1 MKIILTQ
8 TDFRTAI
15 ADYLA
20 KQGMNPDS
28 PVFDSMEI
36 DVDDIEVD
44 LNPFAVSKEQKDK
57 PVQQRKRRTRAE
69 IEADEAKAN
78 KMNPVYET
86 TEPVPTQ
93 ALGAAIEPVVQVQET
108 VKPSTPSLFEPN
120 LEEDSVEESLGSI
133 VDGIEE
139 AVAKTKAKEPE
150 SIFG

>member
-8 TDFRTAI
+8 TDFRIAI

-28 PVFDSMEI
+28 PVFDSLEI

-44 LNPFAVSKEQKDK
+44 LNPSAFGKEQKDK

-69 IEADEAKAN
+69 IEADEAKA

-108 VKPSTPSLFEPN
+108 VKPATESLFEPD
-120 LEEDSVEESLGSI
+120 LEEDTVEESLGSI
-133 VDGIEE
+133 VDGLEV

>member
-8 TDFRTAI
+8 ADFRIAI
-15 ADYLA
+15 SDFLA

-36 DVDDIEVD
+36 DIDDIEVD
-44 LNPFAVSKEQKDK
+44 LNPSAFSKEQKDK

-69 IEADEAKAN
+69 IEADEAKA

-86 TEPVPTQ
+86 TDPVPTQ

-108 VKPSTPSLFEPN
+108 VKPTPESLFEPD
-120 LEEDSVEESLGSI
+120 LEEDTAEESLGSI
-133 VDGIEE
+133 VDDLEV

>member
-8 TDFRTAI
+8 ADFRIAI
-15 ADYLA
+15 SDFLA
-20 KQGMNPDS
+20 KQGINVNTDIA
-28 PVFDSMEI
+28 DI
-36 DVDDIEVD
+36 DTNDIEID
-44 LNPFAVSKEQKDK
+44 LNPEQAASGTK

-69 IEADEAKAN
+69 IEADEAKA

-93 ALGAAIEPVVQVQET
+93 ALGAAIEPVKQVQET
-108 VKPSTPSLFEPN
+108 VKPTPESLFEPE
-120 LEEDSVEESLGSI
+120 LSEDDPEESLGSI
-133 VDGIEE
+133 VDDLEV

>member
-8 TDFRTAI
+8 ADFRIAI
-15 ADYLA
+15 SDFLA
-20 KQGMNPDS
+20 KQGINVNTDIA
-28 PVFDSMEI
+28 DI
-36 DVDDIEVD
+36 DTNDIEID
-44 LNPFAVSKEQKDK
+44 LNPEQAASGTK

-69 IEADEAKAN
+69 IEADEAKA

-93 ALGAAIEPVVQVQET
+93 ALGAAIEPVKQVQET
-108 VKPSTPSLFEPN
+108 VKPTPESLFEPE
-120 LEEDSVEESLGSI
+120 LSEDDPEESLGSI
-133 VDGIEE
+133 VDGLEV

>member
-8 TDFRTAI
+8 ADFRTAI

-36 DVDDIEVD
+36 DIDDIEVD
-44 LNPFAVSKEQKDK
+44 LNPSAFSKEQKDK

-69 IEADEAKAN
+69 IEADEAKA

-86 TEPVPTQ
+86 ADPVPTQ
-93 ALGAAIEPVVQVQET
+93 ALGAAIEPVKQAQES
-108 VKPSTPSLFEPN
+108 VKPAPESLFEPD
-120 LEEDSVEESLGSI
+120 LEEDTAEESLGSI
-133 VDGIEE
+133 VDGIEV

>member
-8 TDFRTAI
+8 ADFRTAI
-15 ADYLA
+15 SDFLA
-20 KQGMNPDS
+20 KQGINVNTDIA
-28 PVFDSMEI
+28 DI
-36 DVDDIEVD
+36 DANDIEID
-44 LNPFAVSKEQKDK
+44 LNPEQATSATK
-57 PVQQRKRRTRAE
+57 PVQTRKRRTRAE
-69 IEADEAKAN
+69 IEADEAKA

-93 ALGAAIEPVVQVQET
+93 ALGAAIEPVTQAQET
-108 VKPSTPSLFEPN
+108 VKPSTASLFEPN
-120 LEEDSVEESLGSI
+120 LEEDTVEESLGSI

>member
-8 TDFRTAI
+8 ADFRIAISDFLTKQGINVNTDI
-15 ADYLA
+15 AD
-20 KQGMNPDS
+20 
-28 PVFDSMEI
+28 I
-36 DVDDIEVD
+36 DANDIEID
-44 LNPFAVSKEQKDK
+44 LNPEQAASGTK

-69 IEADEAKAN
+69 IEADEAKA

-93 ALGAAIEPVVQVQET
+93 ALGAAIEPVKQVQET

>member
-8 TDFRTAI
+8 ADFRTAI
-15 ADYLA
+15 SDFLA
-20 KQGMNPDS
+20 KQGINVNTDIA
-28 PVFDSMEI
+28 DI
-36 DVDDIEVD
+36 DANDIEID
-44 LNPFAVSKEQKDK
+44 LNPEQAVSGTK

-69 IEADEAKAN
+69 IEADEAKA

-108 VKPSTPSLFEPN
+108 VKPAPESLFEPD
-120 LEEDSVEESLGSI
+120 LEEDTVEESLGSI

>member
-8 TDFRTAI
+8 ADFRIAISDFLTKQGINVNTDI
-15 ADYLA
+15 AD
-20 KQGMNPDS
+20 
-28 PVFDSMEI
+28 I
-36 DVDDIEVD
+36 DANDIEID
-44 LNPFAVSKEQKDK
+44 LNPEQAASGTK

-69 IEADEAKAN
+69 IEADEAKA
-78 KMNPVYET
+78 KMHPVYET
-86 TEPVPTQ
+86 TDPVPTQ

>member
-8 TDFRTAI
+8 ADFRIAI

-20 KQGMNPDS
+20 KQGINVNTDIA
-28 PVFDSMEI
+28 DI
-36 DVDDIEVD
+36 DANDIEID
-44 LNPFAVSKEQKDK
+44 LNPEQATSATK

-69 IEADEAKAN
+69 IEADEVKA

-93 ALGAAIEPVVQVQET
+93 ALGAAIEPVTQAQET
-108 VKPSTPSLFEPN
+108 VKPSTASLFEPN
-120 LEEDSVEESLGSI
+120 LEEDTVEESLGSI

-139 AVAKTKAKEPE
+139 AVAKNKAKEPD